1 MVELLVKLVKR
12 GNLSSPIMDSKGVNE
27 DEISRRL
34 NVSILL

>member
-1 MVELLVKLVKR
+1 MVELLVKMVKR
-12 GNLSSPIMDSKGVNE
+12 GNLSSLIMDSKGVNE